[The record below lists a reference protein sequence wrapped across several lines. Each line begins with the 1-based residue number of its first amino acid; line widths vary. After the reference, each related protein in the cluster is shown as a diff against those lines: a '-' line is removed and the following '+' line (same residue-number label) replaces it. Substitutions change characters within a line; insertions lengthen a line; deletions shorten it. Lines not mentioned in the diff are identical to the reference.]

1 MANNDHTLTQ
11 SCSHCREVKSLDDFH
26 KAKGGRNGRH
36 RQCKDCRSDL
46 GKAERLE
53 RGTKQAERMRLFG
66 MGLQKCSI
74 CNEVL
79 KLDSFYRYSKS
90 TTGRKGQC
98 IECYTRVGSEYR
110 RDPRVRKLI
119 SERRSKFNRENP
131 EEAYRRQ
138 RKYAFKNKYGITLG
152 DYDAMLREQNGRCA
166 ICFSPQ
172 PSGVSLYID
181 HCHDTGA
188 VRGLLC
194 RPCNSGIGFLQDD
207 VNRMKSAIRYLENHH
222 ESTPAPQLPMPIA

>member
-26 KAKGGRNGRH
+26 KAKGRPNGRH
-36 RQCKDCRSDL
+36 PQCKDCRSDL
-46 GKAERLE
+46 GKDERRAKDTRFAERV
-53 RGTKQAERMRLFG
+53 RLLKSAQQRCVTCKAVK
-66 MGLQKCSI
+66 GL
-74 CNEVL
+74 NR
-79 KLDSFYRYSKS
+79 FYKSSKS
-90 TTGRKGQC
+90 SSGRKGQC
-98 IECYTRVGSEYR
+98 IECYKRVGDEYR
-110 RDPRVRKLI
+110 SRPEVRKVY
-119 SERRSKFNRENP
+119 SEKAKRRREEEP
-131 EEAYRRQ
+131 ERHRTYYRKSALR
-138 RKYAFKNKYGITLG
+138 NKYGITLG

-194 RPCNSGIGFLQDD
+194 HPCNAGIGFLEDD

-222 ESTPAPQLPMPIA
+222 ESTPAPQLPMRIT

>member
-98 IECYTRVGSEYR
+98 IECYTRVGGEYR

-119 SERRSKFNRENP
+119 SERRSKFKRENP

-138 RKYAFKNKYGITLG
+138 RKYAFKKKYGITLD
-152 DYDAMLREQNGRCA
+152 DYDAMLGQQEGRCA
-166 ICFSPQ
+166 ICFTLPMPDSP
-172 PSGVSLYID
+172 LYVD
-181 HCHDTGA
+181 HCHDTGQ

-194 RPCNSGIGFLQDD
+194 QGCNSGIGQLGDD
-207 VNRMKSAIRYLENHH
+207 QNRLRSAIRYLEATF
-222 ESTPAPQLPMPIA
+222 SQQPLMPELK

>member
-26 KAKGGRNGRH
+26 RAKGRPNGRH
-36 RQCKDCRSDL
+36 PQCKDCRSDL

-138 RKYAFKNKYGITLG
+138 RKYAFKKKYGITLD
-152 DYDAMLREQNGRCA
+152 DYDAMLGQQEGRCA
-166 ICFSPQ
+166 ICFTLPMPGSP
-172 PSGVSLYID
+172 LYVD
-181 HCHDTGA
+181 HCHDTGQ

-194 RPCNSGIGFLQDD
+194 QGCNSGIGQLGDD
-207 VNRMKSAIRYLENHH
+207 QNRLRSAIRYLEATF
-222 ESTPAPQLPMPIA
+222 SQQPLMPELK